1 MTRAFNE
8 DDTLALTR
16 RLADAAWTAIR
27 PHFRCGVET
36 ENKKVGT
43 AGYDPVTLAD
53 KAAEDAIRTIL
64 KQERPEDGIDG
75 EEYGAHEGPS
85 GWQWLIDPID
95 GTRAFL
101 AGLPVWTTL
110 IALVDPDGHP
120 VIGMIDQPVLGERY
134 VGAPSGAF
142 LETAGGREALK
153 VSDCQ
158 DLREAIIA
166 TTDPFIMTPAE
177 QGAWTHLRHT
187 ARITRYGLDAYG
199 YARLAGGTIDLV
211 CETGLQ
217 AHDVA
222 ALIPV
227 VRGAGGVARDWRGNE
242 AKLGSQI
249 ACAASEAV
257 FEQALISLRRSA
269 I

>member
-1 MTRAFNE
+1 MQTGFDETSSLN
-8 DDTLALTR
+8 LAR
-16 RLADAAWTAIR
+16 QLADAAWSVIQ
-27 PHFRCGVET
+27 PHFRAGVAA
-36 ENKKVGT
+36 ENKGGKG
-43 AGYDPVTLAD
+43 ASYDPVTVAD
-53 KAAEDAIRTIL
+53 KAAEEAIRDIL
-64 KQERPEDGIDG
+64 GRERPDDGIDG
-75 EEYGAHEGPS
+75 EEFGAHEGPS
-85 GWQWLIDPID
+85 GWTWYIDPID

-110 IALVDPDGHP
+110 IALVDPEGNP
-120 VIGMIDQPVLGERY
+120 VLGMIDQPVLGERY
-134 VGAPSGAF
+134 VGSPAGTF
-142 LETAGGREALK
+142 LETKDSRTQLHA
-153 VSDCQ
+153 SDCD
-158 DLREAIIA
+158 DLRNAIIA

-187 ARITRYGLDAYG
+187 ARVTRYGLDAYG

-249 ACAASEAV
+249 ACAASEPL

-269 I
+269 L

>member
-1 MTRAFNE
+1 MTYRFDENE
-8 DDTLALTR
+8 MLALAG
-16 RLADAAWTAIR
+16 RLADAAWQAIR
-27 PHFRCGVET
+27 PHFRAGIDA
-36 ENKKVGT
+36 ENKAST
-43 AGYDPVTLAD
+43 GYDPVTVAD
-53 KAAEDAIRTIL
+53 RAAEEAIRTIL
-64 KQERPEDGIDG
+64 MAERPQDGIDG
-75 EEYGAHEGPS
+75 EEFGHQPGPS
-85 GWQWLIDPID
+85 GWTWLIDPID

-110 IALVDPDGHP
+110 IALADPDGNP
-120 VIGMIDQPVLGERY
+120 VIGMIDQPVLAERY
-134 VGAPSGAF
+134 VGSPSGSF
-142 LETAGGREALK
+142 LQTPAGEARLQ
-153 VSDCQ
+153 VSSCH
-158 DLREAIIA
+158 DLRQAIIA

-187 ARITRYGLDAYG
+187 ARVSRYGLDAYA

-222 ALIPV
+222 ALIPI

-249 ACAASEAV
+249 ACASSEAV

>member
-1 MTRAFNE
+1 MTHSFDEPALL
-8 DDTLALTR
+8 TLAG
-16 RLADAAWTAIR
+16 RLADAAWQAIH
-27 PHFRCGVET
+27 PHFRSGVAA
-36 ENKKVGT
+36 ENK
-43 AGYDPVTLAD
+43 AASGYDPVTVAD
-53 KAAEDAIRTIL
+53 RAAEEAIRAVL
-64 KQERPEDGIDG
+64 RVERPDDGVDG
-75 EEYGAHEGPS
+75 EEFGHQPGAS
-85 GWQWLIDPID
+85 GWTWLIDPID

-110 IALVDPDGHP
+110 IALADPDGHP

-134 VGAPSGAF
+134 VGSPSGAF
-142 LETAGGREALK
+142 LETRDSRTQLK
-153 VSDCQ
+153 VSACN
-158 DLREAIIA
+158 DLRQAIIS

-187 ARITRYGLDAYG
+187 ARVCRYGLDAYA
-199 YARLAGGTIDLV
+199 YARLAAGTIDLV

-227 VRGAGGVARDWRGNE
+227 VRGAGGIARDWRGNE
-242 AKLGSQI
+242 ARLGSQI
-249 ACAASEAV
+249 ACAASESV

-269 I
+269 L